1 MIWPVS
7 AESKGEKA
15 VGASGHPFG
24 EVSAHPSE
32 VKAKVTQ
39 LCPNLCNA
47 TDYIVE
53 YINKID
59 KLLARLIKKKEKLKV
74 SQSGSLQPY
83 GLYSPWDSPSQN
95 TGMGSLL
102 FLQGIVPTQESNCGL
117 LYCRQIFFFF
127 FTN

>member
-39 LCPNLCNA
+39 LCPTLCNA

-53 YINKID
+53 YIVHGI
-59 KLLARLIKKKEKLKV
+59 LQARILVWVVFPSSRGSSQPRDRTQV
-74 SQSGSLQPY
+74 SRTAG
-83 GLYSPWDSPSQN
+83 G
-95 TGMGSLL
+95 
-102 FLQGIVPTQESNCGL
+102 
-117 LYCRQIFFFF
+117 F
-127 FTN
+127 FTS